1 MRRLTRLLRQER
13 GATAVMFAILLV
25 PLMGAAA
32 IAVDVGALYAERAQ
46 LQNGADAAAL
56 AVAADCAG
64 STGCGASGMI
74 AGDFADWN
82 ALDDAAATLTPVF
95 PTDHTVTVTSYT
107 QNPDGSTAI
116 RHPFAA
122 VIGITE
128 TTVYAEATAEWGNPS
143 AGGVLPLALAY
154 CEFAE
159 VAQGVRVTIQ
169 YDENKPC
176 QGPEGQP
183 IPGGFGWLD
192 QIPGECEAWVD
203 IDTAFVGSDPGLD
216 PPKNCEDEFATLEGS
231 TVLIPIY
238 DGSNGKNGQKGDFHI
253 LSFAAFTVTGWK
265 FTGNGNSIMN
275 NPDPLA
281 PPCVGNCRAIQGY
294 FIEFV
299 EVGGDWEL
307 GGSDLGLT
315 VVRLID

>member
-1 MRRLTRLLRQER
+1 MNRLLREER
-13 GATAVMFAILLV
+13 GATAVMFGLLLV
-25 PLMGAAA
+25 PLLGCAA

-64 STGCGASGMI
+64 AAGCGASSLI
-74 AGDFADWN
+74 AGQFADAN
-82 ALDDAAATLTPVF
+82 ALDGAAATLTPVF
-95 PTDHTVTVTSYT
+95 PTSHTVTVTSYT
-107 QNPDGSTAI
+107 ENPDGSTAI

-122 VIGITE
+122 LIGIDE
-128 TTVYAEATAEWGNPS
+128 TTVHAEATAEWGNPS
-143 AGGVLPLALAY
+143 AGAVFPLALAY
-154 CEFAE
+154 CEFTN
-159 VAQGVRVTIQ
+159 VVPGVRATIR

-176 QGPEGQP
+176 KGPVGQP

-192 QIPGECEAWVD
+192 PLPGRCEAWVSTS
-203 IDTAFVGSDPGLD
+203 TAFVGSDPGLD
-216 PPKNCEDEFATLEGS
+216 PPKNCDDEFATLEGS

-253 LSFAAFTVTGWK
+253 YAFAAFTVTGWK

-281 PPCVGNCRAIQGY
+281 PPCTGNCRAVQG
-294 FIEFV
+294 FFTEWV

-307 GGSDLGLT
+307 GGGDLGVT